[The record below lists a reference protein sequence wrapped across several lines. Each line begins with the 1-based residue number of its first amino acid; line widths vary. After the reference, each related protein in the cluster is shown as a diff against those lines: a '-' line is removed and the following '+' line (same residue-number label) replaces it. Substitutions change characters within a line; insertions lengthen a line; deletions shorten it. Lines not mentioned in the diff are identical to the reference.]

1 MLLIKK
7 RRRHKI
13 KTIRGMLY
21 YERKYEKAGKEFII
35 GVDEAGRGPLAGPV
49 VAAAVCLRTRVF
61 HNRIDD
67 SKRLSASQR
76 NAAYHEII
84 ANSFF
89 GIGIVNETVIDRVNI
104 LVATQRAMEQAI
116 AQVIERRGDI
126 RSDMVHVLIDGPVTL
141 NVEFSNTRIIKG
153 DQKSLS
159 IAAASI
165 LAKVTRDRIMDIY
178 DKIFPVYGFTQH
190 KGYPTLK
197 HRMAIKK
204 FGRSRIH
211 RESFCGVKG
220 KPLSG

>member
-1 MLLIKK
+1 M
-7 RRRHKI
+7 
-13 KTIRGMLY
+13 MY
-21 YERKYEKAGKEFII
+21 YERKYKKSGKSIII

-49 VAAAVCLRTRVF
+49 VAAAVCLLKDSF

-76 NAAYHEII
+76 SAAYLEIVP
-84 ANSFF
+84 NSFF
-89 GIGIVNETVIDRVNI
+89 GIGIVNEAVIDRVNI
-104 LVATQRAMEQAI
+104 LVATQLAMEQAI
-116 AQVIERRGDI
+116 AGLIGRIEAVSPDH
-126 RSDMVHVLIDGPVTL
+126 VHVLIDGPVNL
-141 NVEFSNTRIIKG
+141 NVEFSSTKIIKG
-153 DQKSLS
+153 DQKDRS

-178 DKIFPVYGFTQH
+178 DKIFPHYGFTQN

-211 RESFCGVKG
+211 RVSFYGVQDQPK
-220 KPLSG
+220 SG

>member
-1 MLLIKK
+1 MRNML
-7 RRRHKI
+7 H
-13 KTIRGMLY
+13 
-21 YERKYEKAGKEFII
+21 YERIHEKSGKEFII

-49 VAAAVCLRTRVF
+49 VAAAVSLHNRVF
-61 HNRIDD
+61 RNRIDD
-67 SKRLSASQR
+67 SKRLSAAQR
-76 NAAYHEII
+76 NAAYHEIVL
-84 ANSFF
+84 NSFF
-89 GIGIVNETVIDRVNI
+89 GIGVVNETVIDRVNI

-116 AQVIERRGDI
+116 ARLLERRPSLNPDTI
-126 RSDMVHVLIDGPVTL
+126 HVLIDGPVKL
-141 NVEFSNTRIIKG
+141 NVEFSTTPIIKG

-178 DKIFPVYGFTQH
+178 DKIFPVYGFSQH

-197 HRMAIKK
+197 HRLAIKK

-220 KPLSG
+220 KPERKSASG

>member
-1 MLLIKK
+1 M
-7 RRRHKI
+7 
-13 KTIRGMLY
+13 Y
-21 YERKYEKAGKEFII
+21 YERINKKAGKEFII

-49 VAAAVCLRTRVF
+49 VAAAVCLHNRAF
-61 HNRIDD
+61 HSRIDD

-76 NAAYHEII
+76 NAAYHEIVL
-84 ANSFF
+84 NSYF

-116 AQVIERRGDI
+116 AKVIERYPAV
-126 RSDMVHVLIDGPVTL
+126 RSDAVHVLIDGPVAL
-141 NVEFSNTRIIKG
+141 NIGFPATRIIKG
-153 DQKSLS
+153 DQKSMS

-178 DKIFPVYGFTQH
+178 DRIFPVYGFTQH

-197 HRMAIKK
+197 HRMAIKR
-204 FGRSRIH
+204 FGKSRIH
-211 RESFCGVKG
+211 RMSFCSVKD